1 MFLWFIKKFMKKSY
15 KKYLNELDEFNHLKM
30 EIIKNC
36 DYYTKVGTTQY
47 HFQCF
52 NTPRLVKIEFKRNSK
67 DVCDKTIFTIVFKE
81 KIISHTGIYFVDYKT
96 YNIFYNGNC
105 LSKKYKKKALA
116 FIKEMIFNNESVSD
130 WNMSCDKIIER

>member
-1 MFLWFIKKFMKKSY
+1 MFLWFIKKFMKNSY
-15 KKYLNELDEFNHLKM
+15 KKYLEELDEFNHLKM

-36 DYYTKVGTTQY
+36 DYYNKVGTTQY

-52 NTPRLVKIEFKRNSK
+52 NTPRLVKIEFKRNNK
-67 DVCDKTIFTIVFKE
+67 DVSDKTIFTIVFKE
-81 KIISHTGIYFVDYKT
+81 KAIPYTGCYFVDYET

-105 LSKKYKKKALA
+105 LSKKYKKKALE

-130 WNMSCDKIIER
+130 WDMSCDKIIER